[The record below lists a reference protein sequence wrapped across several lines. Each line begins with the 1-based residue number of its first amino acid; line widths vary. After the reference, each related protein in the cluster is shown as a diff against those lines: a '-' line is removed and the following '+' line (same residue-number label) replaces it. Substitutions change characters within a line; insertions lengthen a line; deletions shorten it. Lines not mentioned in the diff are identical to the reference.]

1 VSTLDPD
8 SETAV
13 TPTPAKTPSE
23 PAEQPAESAEQPID
37 EPTKPAGAVAS
48 EQASAEPTE
57 KAAEPAADEPTKAA
71 EIVESAEPAEPAAV
85 TEEPA
90 EPVEADE
97 PAAEPAAV
105 AEEPTKPVEADEPA
119 EPTASAEPADE
130 PAEEPTGAVATEEP
144 AEKPAD
150 EPAITAP
157 SEAAGLR
164 SRRMLVPAVLA
175 ALALGSAIAVGVLG
189 WQAYSDARA
198 QRAQTA
204 ALDAAKTGTVQVL
217 SYDSKT
223 LDADLARSRTLIS
236 GAFAAKFEELAGS
249 VIEPAVKQQNLG
261 TKATVAR
268 SAVID
273 AQPDQVRALLFVNQT
288 TTVGSDPAPHTASNQ
303 VRVTMTWTDGHWL
316 ISDMQPL

>member
-1 VSTLDPD
+1 MSTLDTD

-13 TPTPAKTPSE
+13 TPTPAKPPTE
-23 PAEQPAESAEQPID
+23 PVEPPAEAAEQPTEVAEQPAD
-37 EPTKPAGAVAS
+37 EPTEKP
-48 EQASAEPTE
+48 AEPTE
-57 KAAEPAADEPTKAA
+57 Q
-71 EIVESAEPAEPAAV
+71 PAAV
-85 TEEPA
+85 TEEPT
-90 EPVEADE
+90 
-97 PAAEPAAV
+97 
-105 AEEPTKPVEADEPA
+105 EPTEPA
-119 EPTASAEPADE
+119 EPAEPVDAPTETVEAVEEASEKPADE
-130 PAEEPTGAVATEEP
+130 PAEEPTEAATEKPAEEP
-144 AEKPAD
+144 TEAAAEKPAD
-150 EPAITAP
+150 EPAEEPTEAATTAP
-157 SEAAGLR
+157 AENTGLR

-189 WQAYSDARA
+189 WQAYSDARS
-198 QRAQTA
+198 QRAQAA
-204 ALDAAKTGTVQVL
+204 ALEAAKAGTVQVL

-236 GAFAAKFEELAGS
+236 GAFASKFEELAGS